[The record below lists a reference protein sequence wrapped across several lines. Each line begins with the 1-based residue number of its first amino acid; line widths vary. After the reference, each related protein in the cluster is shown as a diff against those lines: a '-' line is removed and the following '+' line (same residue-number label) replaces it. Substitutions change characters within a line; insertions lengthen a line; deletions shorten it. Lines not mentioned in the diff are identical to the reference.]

1 MKSIVLLALMFSV
14 TSVVQAQTRVVHG
27 TLTVFDS
34 YPVQHIEISSKKAK
48 ASSMSD
54 SLGQFSIV
62 CMEEDVIKVNPEAFK
77 AMRKKVHADTD
88 SVHLNLEFID
98 SEENRE
104 IAVGYGYIS
113 EKDLSFGVSHMENK
127 NDKFC
132 SYTNI
137 FDLIGG
143 QLSGVTV
150 IGHDVYVRGGTNSFS
165 LSTSA
170 LYVVDDQTTSN
181 IDWIQPCQVK
191 SINVLKD
198 GNAVLCHCPDHNL
211 INFEEGGKKSEGK
224 TC

>member
-1 MKSIVLLALMFSV
+1 MKSIALLALMFSV
-14 TSVVQAQTRVVHG
+14 ASVVQAQTRVVHG

-48 ASSMSD
+48 ASSMTD
-54 SLGQFSIV
+54 SLGQFTIV
-62 CMEEDVIKVNPEAFK
+62 CMEDDVIKVNPRAFK

-113 EKDLSFGVSHMENK
+113 EKDLSFGVSNMENK

-132 SYTNI
+132 SYSNI
-137 FDLIGG
+137 FDLLGG

-150 IGHDVYVRGGTNSFS
+150 IGHDVYIRGGTNSFS
-165 LSTSA
+165 LSTTA
-170 LYVVDDQTTSN
+170 LYVVDDQTTSS
-181 IDWIQPCQVK
+181 IAWIQPCQVK

-198 GNAVLCHCPDHNL
+198 GNAAIYGSRGGNGVIL
-211 INFEEGGKKSEGK
+211 IETKK
-224 TC
+224 

>member
-1 MKSIVLLALMFSV
+1 MKSIVFLALMFSV
-14 TSVVQAQTRVVHG
+14 ASVVHAQSRVVHG

-34 YPVQHIEISSKKAK
+34 YPVQHIEITSKKAK

-62 CMEEDVIKVNPEAFK
+62 CMENDVIKVNPTAFK
-77 AMRKKVHADTD
+77 TMRKKVHADTD
-88 SVHLNLEFID
+88 SVQLNLEFID

-127 NDKFC
+127 NDRFC
-132 SYTNI
+132 SYSSI
-137 FDLIGG
+137 FDLISG

-150 IGHDVYVRGGTNSFS
+150 VGRDVYVRGGTNSFS
-165 LSTSA
+165 LSTTA
-170 LYVVDDQTTSN
+170 LYVVDDQTTSS
-181 IDWIQPCQVK
+181 IAWIQPCQVK

-198 GNAVLCHCPDHNL
+198 GNAAIYGSRGGNGVIL
-211 INFEEGGKKSEGK
+211 IETLK
-224 TC
+224 